1 VIGYTPKAQEMA
13 DKIERR
19 ANEMASEGYALISC
33 AMTPVEASITTAD
46 KTLLPSRFVFLVVF
60 INS

>member
-1 VIGYTPKAQEMA
+1 MVKCEVIGYTPKAQEMA

-33 AMTPVEASITTAD
+33 AMTPAARSSSFRRVS
-46 KTLLPSRFVFLVVF
+46 
-60 INS
+60 

>member
-1 VIGYTPKAQEMA
+1 MVKCEVIGYTPKAQEMA

-33 AMTPVEASITTAD
+33 AMTPAASAI
-46 KTLLPSRFVFLVVF
+46 LVFQTRELDPR
-60 INS
+60 

>member
-1 VIGYTPKAQEMA
+1 MVKCEVIGYTPKAQEMA

-33 AMTPVEASITTAD
+33 AMTPAANAI
-46 KTLLPSRFVFLVVF
+46 LVFQTRELDPR
-60 INS
+60 